1 MSAVPNSVYV
11 ITFSDYD
18 YWAVES
24 IWTTEEAAKAAH
36 KRLHPRSKLDEPR
49 CSHHEIKTWLLN
61 ADDLFPL
68 ARAVWC

>member
-1 MSAVPNSVYV
+1 MSEPIYAVVS
-11 ITFSDYD
+11 SDYD

-49 CSHHEIKTWLLN
+49 CYGHAIEEWQLDP
-61 ADDLFPL
+61 DDPL
-68 ARAVWC
+68 EDT